1 MLPLLCSYISGYKN
15 RFQNF
20 IKHLREM
27 GDEVLVVTTHKGAPE
42 EFYGAKVIGSWS
54 FPCPLY
60 QNVPL
65 SLALS
70 PRIFSEVNKFK
81 PDIIHATSPGI
92 MVITENAKVFYYL
105 FFQWL
110 LLAYNHLP

>member
-42 EFYGAKVIGSWS
+42 EFYGAKVIGSW
-54 FPCPLY
+54 
-60 QNVPL
+60 
-65 SLALS
+65 
-70 PRIFSEVNKFK
+70 R
-81 PDIIHATSPGI
+81 
-92 MVITENAKVFYYL
+92 
-105 FFQWL
+105 
-110 LLAYNHLP
+110 